1 MRNVWNDSFRS
12 MLTLLDG
19 EAQPEQDVVRGKF
32 LVYVPK
38 SVYRYSA
45 LAFQPGAISVSQP
58 APTVLPTRVSLQLT
72 TVVAV
77 PTGEKAQEEDEDGG
91 QRLPVYANDPL
102 ISSNATPPVTYSK
115 LQGVT
120 RMPRRARI
128 EESDFCLTEPENWS
142 VRRKLLPVRGMT
154 VEDDWFNDVS
164 AFLKDQSPSMP
175 NTVAPGYGP
184 LPIIQR

>member
-1 MRNVWNDSFRS
+1 
-12 MLTLLDG
+12 MLTLLEG
-19 EAQPEQDVVRGKF
+19 EEQPPEQDVLRANV

-58 APTVLPTRVSLQLT
+58 APTVLPSRVSLQFT
-72 TVVAV
+72 AVVAV
-77 PTGEKAQEEDEDGG
+77 PIEDEEVQEEDEDGG
-91 QRLPVYANDPL
+91 QRLPAYANDPL
-102 ISSNATPPVTYSK
+102 ISPNATPPVAYSR

-142 VRRKLLPVRGMT
+142 VRRTLLPVKAIN
-154 VEDDWFNDVS
+154 VEDD
-164 AFLKDQSPSMP
+164 
-175 NTVAPGYGP
+175 
-184 LPIIQR
+184 

>member
-45 LAFQPGAISVSQP
+45 RAFQRGAISVSQP

-72 TVVAV
+72 AVVAV
-77 PTGEKAQEEDEDGG
+77 ATEVDDGVTQGAAEDEPPEHGK
-91 QRLPVYANDPL
+91 RLPPYANEPL
-102 ISSNATPPVTYSK
+102 ISANATPPVTYSR

-120 RMPRRARI
+120 
-128 EESDFCLTEPENWS
+128 
-142 VRRKLLPVRGMT
+142 
-154 VEDDWFNDVS
+154 
-164 AFLKDQSPSMP
+164 
-175 NTVAPGYGP
+175 
-184 LPIIQR
+184 